1 MDERLDELRKQID
14 AIDDQLLQLLNA
26 RMAVVREV
34 GLLKQSQQSVIYRPE
49 REAAIIE
56 RLHHKT
62 QGLLNR
68 EAIEAIFLEIF
79 AASRNLELPEKV
91 AYLGPEGSFTH
102 GAAESRFG
110 ALSEYLPMPTIQSV
124 FEAVH
129 TGKTRFGVVP
139 IENNQEGVVS
149 ETMDSFERFEL
160 QIVAELPQPIHFCLA
175 STSDRVEELHTLYS
189 KDIAFRQCSRFIQ
202 DYLPRDLKQVP
213 VSSTSE
219 ATRLAIQE
227 GRGSAAL
234 CSPVAARLY
243 KLPVLFN
250 NVEDADENMTR
261 FLILAKDFVN
271 QPSQHDKTSIMAHLP
286 NEPGS
291 LASFLQAFYKAGIN
305 LTKLE
310 SRPVKGDKHFTYWFF
325 VEFDGHR
332 DDPNIREILDQHSN
346 AVRWLGSYV
355 KALL

>member
-1 MDERLDELRKQID
+1 MDQKLDELRNKID
-14 AIDDQLLQLLNA
+14 TIDDQLLQLLNA
-26 RMAVVREV
+26 RMEVVRNV

-110 ALSEYLPMPTIQSV
+110 ALSDYLPMPSIQSV
-124 FEAVH
+124 FEAVA

-149 ETMDSFERFEL
+149 ETMDNFERFEL

-175 STSDRVEELHTLYS
+175 SASDRVEELHTIYS
-189 KDIAFRQCSRFIQ
+189 KDIAFRQCKNFINQ
-202 DYLPRDLKQVP
+202 YLPKNIKQVP

-219 ATRLAIQE
+219 ATLMAAQA

-234 CSPVAARLY
+234 CSPVASKLY
-243 KLPVLFN
+243 KLPLLFS
-250 NVEDADENMTR
+250 NVEDAAQNMTR

-271 QPSQHDKTSIMAHLP
+271 QPSKADKTSIMARLP

-291 LASFLQAFYKAGIN
+291 LASFLQVFYKAGVN

-310 SRPVKGDKHFTYWFF
+310 SRPVRGDKNFTYWFF
-325 VEFDGHR
+325 IEFDGHR
-332 DDPNIREILDQHSN
+332 DDALIQDILQAHQSS
-346 AVRWLGSYV
+346 VRWLGSYV
-355 KALL
+355 KQL